1 MSNNPCEVVFTY
13 VDEDGKVNSK
23 IYQNIYFG
31 DFHNHPFVKLLN
43 CGGTSGKME
52 LIGCSIT
59 SMSKR
64 EFATPEHNA
73 DVGFKIAEDKAKEED
88 INNVVKESIKTGVKT
103 DSGVVG
109 EINKHKAKAE
119 KEKGVEEAHE
129 KILRAET

>member
-31 DFHNHPFVKLLN
+31 DFHNHPFVKRLN
-43 CGGTSGKME
+43 SGGTSGKME

-73 DVGFKIAEDKAKEED
+73 DVGFKIAESKAKEED
-88 INNVVKESIKTGVKT
+88 INNVVKT
-103 DSGVVG
+103 DSGVAG

>member
-1 MSNNPCEVVFTY
+1 MADNPCEVVFTY

-31 DFHNHPFVKLLN
+31 DFHNHPFVKQLN
-43 CGGTSGKME
+43 TGGTSGKME

-88 INNVVKESIKTGVKT
+88 INNVVKT

>member
-31 DFHNHPFVKLLN
+31 DFHNHPFVKQLN
-43 CGGTSGKME
+43 SGGTSGKME

-88 INNVVKESIKTGVKT
+88 INNVVKT
-103 DSGVVG
+103 DSGVAG

>member
-31 DFHNHPFVKLLN
+31 DFHNHPFVKRLN
-43 CGGTSGKME
+43 CGGSTGKME

-88 INNVVKESIKTGVKT
+88 INNVVKT

>member
-1 MSNNPCEVVFTY
+1 MADNPCEVVFTY

-31 DFHNHPFVKLLN
+31 DFHNHPFVKQLN
-43 CGGTSGKME
+43 SGGSTGKME

-88 INNVVKESIKTGVKT
+88 INNVVKT
-103 DSGVVG
+103 DSGVIG

>member
-31 DFHNHPFVKLLN
+31 DFHNHPFVKQLN

-88 INNVVKESIKTGVKT
+88 INNVVKT

>member
-88 INNVVKESIKTGVKT
+88 INNVVKT

-119 KEKGVEEAHE
+119 KEKSVEEAHE

>member
-31 DFHNHPFVKLLN
+31 DFHNHPFVKRLN

-64 EFATPEHNA
+64 EFATPEDNA

-88 INNVVKESIKTGVKT
+88 INNVVKT

>member
-1 MSNNPCEVVFTY
+1 VSNNPCEVVFTY

-31 DFHNHPFVKLLN
+31 DFHNHPFVKRLN
-43 CGGTSGKME
+43 SGGTSGKME

-88 INNVVKESIKTGVKT
+88 INNVVKT
-103 DSGVVG
+103 DSGVAG

>member
-1 MSNNPCEVVFTY
+1 VSNNPCEVVFTY

-31 DFHNHPFVKLLN
+31 DFHNHPFVKQLN
-43 CGGTSGKME
+43 CGGTSGRME

-59 SMSKR
+59 SMSKKD
-64 EFATPEHNA
+64 FATPEHNA
-73 DVGFKIAEDKAKEED
+73 QVGFKIAEDKAKEED
-88 INNVVKESIKTGVKT
+88 INNVVKT

-119 KEKGVEEAHE
+119 KEKGIEEAHE

>member
-31 DFHNHPFVKLLN
+31 DFHNHPFVKQLN
-43 CGGTSGKME
+43 CGGSTGKME

-88 INNVVKESIKTGVKT
+88 INNVVKT

-119 KEKGVEEAHE
+119 KEKSVEEAHE

>member
-1 MSNNPCEVVFTY
+1 VSNNPCEVVFTY

-88 INNVVKESIKTGVKT
+88 INNVVKT

>member
-43 CGGTSGKME
+43 CVGTSGKME

-88 INNVVKESIKTGVKT
+88 INNAVKT

>member
-31 DFHNHPFVKLLN
+31 DFHNHPFVKQLN
-43 CGGTSGKME
+43 SGGTSGKME

-73 DVGFKIAEDKAKEED
+73 DVGFKIAEDKAKEGGAS
-88 INNVVKESIKTGVKT
+88 V
-103 DSGVVG
+103 

>member
-1 MSNNPCEVVFTY
+1 MADNPCEVVFTY

-31 DFHNHPFVKLLN
+31 DFHNHPFVKQLN
-43 CGGTSGKME
+43 SGGTSGKME

-59 SMSKR
+59 SMRKR

-88 INNVVKESIKTGVKT
+88 INNVVKT

>member
-31 DFHNHPFVKLLN
+31 DFHNHPFVKHLN
-43 CGGTSGKME
+43 SGGTSGKME

-88 INNVVKESIKTGVKT
+88 INNVVKT

>member
-1 MSNNPCEVVFTY
+1 MADNPCEVVFTY

-31 DFHNHPFVKLLN
+31 DFHNHPFVKQLN
-43 CGGTSGKME
+43 SGGSTGKME

-88 INNVVKESIKTGVKT
+88 INNVVKT

>member
-31 DFHNHPFVKLLN
+31 DFHNHPFVKQLN
-43 CGGTSGKME
+43 CGGSTGKME

-88 INNVVKESIKTGVKT
+88 INNVVKT
-103 DSGVVG
+103 DSGVIG

>member
-1 MSNNPCEVVFTY
+1 MADNPCEVVFTY

-31 DFHNHPFVKLLN
+31 DFHNHPFVKQLN
-43 CGGTSGKME
+43 SGGSTGKME

-88 INNVVKESIKTGVKT
+88 INNVVKT
-103 DSGVVG
+103 DSGVAG

>member
-31 DFHNHPFVKLLN
+31 DFHNHPFVKQLN
-43 CGGTSGKME
+43 CGGSTGKME

-88 INNVVKESIKTGVKT
+88 INNVVKT

>member
-1 MSNNPCEVVFTY
+1 MADNPCEVVFTY

-31 DFHNHPFVKLLN
+31 DFHNHPFVKQLN
-43 CGGTSGKME
+43 SGGTSGKME

-88 INNVVKESIKTGVKT
+88 INNVVKT

>member
-1 MSNNPCEVVFTY
+1 MADNPCEVVFTY

-31 DFHNHPFVKLLN
+31 DFHNHPFVKQLN
-43 CGGTSGKME
+43 SGGSTGKME

-73 DVGFKIAEDKAKEED
+73 DVGFKIAEEKAKEED
-88 INNVVKESIKTGVKT
+88 INNVVKT
-103 DSGVVG
+103 DSGVAG

>member
-31 DFHNHPFVKLLN
+31 DFHNHPFVKRLN
-43 CGGTSGKME
+43 SGGTSGKME

-88 INNVVKESIKTGVKT
+88 INNVAKT
-103 DSGVVG
+103 DSGVAG

-119 KEKGVEEAHE
+119 KEKSVEEAHE

>member
-31 DFHNHPFVKLLN
+31 DFHNHPFVKQLN
-43 CGGTSGKME
+43 CGGSTGKME

-88 INNVVKESIKTGVKT
+88 INNVMKT

>member
-31 DFHNHPFVKLLN
+31 DFHNHPFVKQLN
-43 CGGTSGKME
+43 SGGSTGKME

-73 DVGFKIAEDKAKEED
+73 DVGFKIAEDKAQEED
-88 INNVVKESIKTGVKT
+88 INNVMKT

-109 EINKHKAKAE
+109 EINKHKAKTE

>member
-31 DFHNHPFVKLLN
+31 DFHNHPFVKRLN

-88 INNVVKESIKTGVKT
+88 INNVVKT
-103 DSGVVG
+103 DSGVAG

-119 KEKGVEEAHE
+119 KEKSVEEAHE

>member
-1 MSNNPCEVVFTY
+1 MADNPCEVVFTY

-31 DFHNHPFVKLLN
+31 DFHNHPFVKQLN
-43 CGGTSGKME
+43 SGGTSGNME

-64 EFATPEHNA
+64 EFAPPEHNA

-88 INNVVKESIKTGVKT
+88 INNVVKT